1 MKRLIGLMI
10 SIFVGLSVSSLSS
23 QQADD
28 PYLWLEEV
36 EGEKALEWVKAK
48 NSATVAELQKHP
60 EFQNINKRI
69 LDVLNSRERIPY
81 PDLYG
86 DYVYNFWQDEK
97 NPRGLWRR
105 TLFSDYFKTAPEWE
119 TVLDLDALS
128 LKEGENW
135 AFKGASLL
143 YPGYDLCLVRL
154 SRGGSDAVEMREFD
168 LVNKSFVEHG
178 FFLAKAKGNASWM
191 DKNTVL
197 VATDFG
203 PGTMTAS
210 GYPRITKIWHR
221 GTPLSGARTLYSGQ
235 EQDMGVWGAVDNKPE
250 RQYIILSRRMTFY
263 TGQVFILE
271 NDKLIKLDIPDDAQ
285 FNGFFKNQL
294 LVELKSDW
302 SVAGTTYRQ
311 GSLLSIDYDKFLMG
325 DRSFAVVFKPDERSS
340 LVAAI
345 TTKNLLLLNKLTNV
359 KSELFQYSLQDG
371 NWIGEKVKAPEL
383 GTVSVAATDDLSD
396 HYFFNYTNYLTP
408 TTLYYVT
415 ADGKRIEKAKSLASF
430 FDAGKLQVEQFETAS
445 KDGTRIP
452 YFIVYGKNAKPN
464 GSHPTLLY
472 GYGGFEA
479 AMLPNY
485 SATLG
490 VAWLEKGGVYVVAN
504 IRGGGEFGPKWH
516 QAALKENRQRAYD
529 DFIAV
534 AEDLIKR
541 KITSPQH
548 LGIMGGSNG
557 GLLVGVAFTQRP
569 DLFNAVVC
577 SVPLLD
583 MKRYNHLLAGASWM
597 GEYGNPD
604 LAQEW
609 SYISKYS
616 PYQNLFADKKYPK
629 VFFTTTTRDDR
640 VHPGH
645 ARKMAAKME
654 GQGHTFYYYE
664 NTEGGHGSGVTNEQR
679 ALMQSLQY
687 TYLLKM
693 LK

>member
-69 LDVLNSRERIPY
+69 LDVLNSRKRIPY

-504 IRGGGEFGPKWH
+504 I
-516 QAALKENRQRAYD
+516 Q
-529 DFIAV
+529 
-534 AEDLIKR
+534 
-541 KITSPQH
+541 T
-548 LGIMGGSNG
+548 
-557 GLLVGVAFTQRP
+557 
-569 DLFNAVVC
+569 
-577 SVPLLD
+577 
-583 MKRYNHLLAGASWM
+583 
-597 GEYGNPD
+597 
-604 LAQEW
+604 
-609 SYISKYS
+609 
-616 PYQNLFADKKYPK
+616 
-629 VFFTTTTRDDR
+629 
-640 VHPGH
+640 HP
-645 ARKMAAKME
+645 AI
-654 GQGHTFYYYE
+654 
-664 NTEGGHGSGVTNEQR
+664 R
-679 ALMQSLQY
+679 ALD
-687 TYLLKM
+687 
-693 LK
+693 